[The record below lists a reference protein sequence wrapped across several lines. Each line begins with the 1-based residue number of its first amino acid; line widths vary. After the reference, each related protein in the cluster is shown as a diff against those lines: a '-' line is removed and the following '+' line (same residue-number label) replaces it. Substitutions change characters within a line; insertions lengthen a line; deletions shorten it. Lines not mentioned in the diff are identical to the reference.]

1 MPQRR
6 VSLPAPARTTR
17 MNGGPRL
24 RMAIPLPPFRA
35 SAVRSIGCMRVRA
48 HRMDREIPA
57 ARPAPAGE
65 RTPVAPTESAVV
77 EEGAAFPMDAFIIPE
92 GAARLPTGVGEGAV
106 RSPAPEER
114 AGPEAGEP
122 DATVA
127 VAAAGAVAEL
137 VDRAPVPAR
146 MESVGRTRSA
156 TLREQRALDV
166 ANRLEAL
173 AAQLRNHGY
182 EVLAQRSVRG
192 DALDALL
199 AGVIAG
205 YLVAAE

>member
-1 MPQRR
+1 
-6 VSLPAPARTTR
+6 
-17 MNGGPRL
+17 
-24 RMAIPLPPFRA
+24 
-35 SAVRSIGCMRVRA
+35 
-48 HRMDREIPA
+48 
-57 ARPAPAGE
+57 
-65 RTPVAPTESAVV
+65 
-77 EEGAAFPMDAFIIPE
+77 
-92 GAARLPTGVGEGAV
+92 
-106 RSPAPEER
+106 
-114 AGPEAGEP
+114 
-122 DATVA
+122 
-127 VAAAGAVAEL
+127 
-137 VDRAPVPAR
+137 